1 MKNRELR
8 TIYPLKSIYKPD
20 IQSNKKKGT
29 YYSTVVH
36 TALHTHNMNG
46 VFSTMYIG
54 LLKQQKAYSE
64 DELELGR
71 QVFRLLYH
79 KTGRD
84 LPGYFPNKPAEELH
98 NPARTRWQNL
108 IDYRKKATL
117 SRRRKEIHIDFDD
130 DMDRTSIKEYRSLLP
145 QDIKHGLEGNL
156 LIIQTPDRFSDWINE
171 GQKKRPWYKFWSK

>member
-1 MKNRELR
+1 M
-8 TIYPLKSIYKPD
+8 SI
-20 IQSNKKKGT
+20 
-29 YYSTVVH
+29 
-36 TALHTHNMNG
+36 ALVG
-46 VFSTMYIG
+46 ALAISFCS
-54 LLKQQKAYSE
+54 
-64 DELELGR
+64 
-71 QVFRLLYH
+71 
-79 KTGRD
+79 
-84 LPGYFPNKPAEELH
+84 
-98 NPARTRWQNL
+98 NPARTKWQNL